1 MSKLLLNLLVQIS
14 KAFYIQKSNFYLEII
29 LLRFQPVRPSPSR
42 AGPLRP
48 QAAVHALGPFIL
60 SSLGVFA
67 KRRLFFEFAQ
77 SGNDAFS
84 ISCHCHVGPARQFH
98 PSPRTGR
105 PQSRRHLAS
114 PHPITPRRP
123 ASSIEMPI
131 NAPYSPF
138 LIPPLESPLTPSPAI
153 NGLDCKSSAVTH
165 RQLHP
170 EQPPTHIK
178 GEHHPR
184 ASPHLSLPLFSSLH
198 A

>member
-1 MSKLLLNLLVQIS
+1 LCKFPKPL
-14 KAFYIQKSNFYLEII
+14 YIQKSNFYSEII

-48 QAAVHALGPFIL
+48 QAAVHALGPFGL

-67 KRRLFFEFAQ
+67 KRRLFFKFAQ

-84 ISCHCHVGPARQFH
+84 LSHHCHVGPAHQLH
-98 PSPRTGR
+98 PSPRGGR
-105 PQSRRHLAS
+105 SQSRHHLAS
-114 PHPITPRRP
+114 LHPITPRRP

-131 NAPYSPF
+131 KSPYSPA
-138 LIPPLESPLTPSPAI
+138 LNPPLESPLTPSPAI
-153 NGLDCKSSAVTH
+153 NGLGCKSPTITH
-165 RQLHP
+165 QQLHP
-170 EQPPTHIK
+170 EQPPVRIK

-184 ASPHLSLPLFSSLH
+184 ASPHLSPPLFSSLD